1 MGRGKIDRTLLIN
14 KASQLFSQSGYYNT
28 TMDDI
33 AKACNIQKS
42 SLYHHI
48 PSRKALVLMTIN
60 HIIDNTKQQLQ
71 HVYDSKLTPQE
82 RLYALAN
89 TIEQIV
95 TETNSY
101 TLIMT
106 LTIEIAET
114 IPEVNLL
121 TKQYFQE
128 WINAIS
134 SVLGEVYD
142 TTKARHTAEDILSHV
157 QGAIFLAKSLQKTE
171 IFKRAIQCLQKSLP
185 MPLSITT

>member
-14 KASQLFSQSGYYNT
+14 KASQLFSQSGYHNT

-60 HIIDNTKQQLQ
+60 HIIDNAKQQLQ
-71 HVYDSKLTPQE
+71 HVYDNKLTPQE

-106 LTIEIAET
+106 LTI
-114 IPEVNLL
+114 
-121 TKQYFQE
+121 
-128 WINAIS
+128 
-134 SVLGEVYD
+134 
-142 TTKARHTAEDILSHV
+142 
-157 QGAIFLAKSLQKTE
+157 
-171 IFKRAIQCLQKSLP
+171 
-185 MPLSITT
+185 

>member
-128 WINAIS
+128 WIK
-134 SVLGEVYD
+134 GQD
-142 TTKARHTAEDILSHV
+142 
-157 QGAIFLAKSLQKTE
+157 
-171 IFKRAIQCLQKSLP
+171 RAIRYFLKTQVPKCVIK
-185 MPLSITT
+185 